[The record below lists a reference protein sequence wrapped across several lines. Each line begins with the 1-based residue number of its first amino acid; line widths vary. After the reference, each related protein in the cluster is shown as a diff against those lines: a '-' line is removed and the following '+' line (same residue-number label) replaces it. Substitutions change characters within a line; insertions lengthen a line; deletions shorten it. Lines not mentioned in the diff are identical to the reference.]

1 MIGRAWLAGG
11 VALAA
16 ACAPSEHHGKGA
28 TAAPRADAAADAA
41 AAGGDS
47 TMTTTTCESAR
58 QAVAS
63 RRFIGWRG
71 LPAGCDP
78 SALVGVGFDDTWG
91 MRKLGDRFQPAR
103 MRLLEWPGYYRPL
116 VSVRDGAVVMIDGTN
131 PELDGG
137 WAALAADLGAPEAT
151 RDFVHG
157 TTPMG
162 GGERVY
168 ASRGITVFVNPD
180 NDFVV
185 HVAVYPPTT
194 VADYLERL
202 RPSLGKV
209 MPGR

>member
-1 MIGRAWLAGG
+1 MIVRACLAGG
-11 VALAA
+11 VALVT
-16 ACAPSEHHGKGA
+16 ACAPSDRHSGGA
-28 TAAPRADAAADAA
+28 TATPRSDAAADAA
-41 AAGGDS
+41 SAGGDS
-47 TMTTTTCESAR
+47 TMTTTCETAR
-58 QAVAS
+58 HAIAQ
-63 RRFIGWRG
+63 RRFLGWRG

-78 SALVGVGFDDTWG
+78 TALVGVGFDETWG
-91 MRKLGDRFQPAR
+91 LRKLGDKFQPAR

-116 VSVRDGAVVMIDGTN
+116 VSVRDGVVVMIDGTN

-157 TTPMG
+157 TTPMA
-162 GGERVY
+162 GGEHIY

-180 NDFVV
+180 NQFVV
-185 HVAVYPPTT
+185 HVAVYPATT

-202 RPSLGKV
+202 RPSLSKV